1 MVYYVYCFIFTSFA
15 LLRQHEMHKGKTP
28 GGRQQE
34 AENPT
39 GQETEIRKTFRLPD
53 NYGGIDMLE
62 PDGMEIATTAELMY
76 RELKRRIFL
85 KELRPGQRLPEESL
99 AKTLSVSRTPVREA
113 LRMLANEGLVN
124 LAPNTGARLASPTLE
139 EMKEGF
145 DLREHLE
152 RLTARRAARYIT
164 PLQICMLDEAM
175 TEEELIFRSRDL
187 ERYLE
192 VNIRFHRIIA
202 ESARNRILAEYVGN
216 ILSRTYVYMVFF
228 ESFFD
233 FDTNPSLDEHRE
245 IVRALS
251 DHNEDLTEAL
261 MIRHIRLSMET
272 LKKPE

>member
-1 MVYYVYCFIFTSFA
+1 MF
-15 LLRQHEMHKGKTP
+15 E
-28 GGRQQE
+28 
-34 AENPT
+34 T
-39 GQETEIRKTFRLPD
+39 G
-53 NYGGIDMLE
+53 
-62 PDGMEIATTAELMY
+62 GMETATAAEFVY
-76 RELKRRIFL
+76 RELKRRIFS

-113 LRMLANEGLVN
+113 LRMLANEGLVS

-139 EMKEGF
+139 EMREGF

-152 RLTARRAARYIT
+152 RLAARRAAMYIT
-164 PLQICMLDEAM
+164 PLQICMLDEAIL
-175 TEEELIFRSRDL
+175 EEELIFCSRDL

-202 ESARNRILAEYVGN
+202 GSAKNRILAEYVGN

-233 FDTNPSLDEHRE
+233 FETNPSLDEHRE

-251 DHNEDLTEAL
+251 EHNEDLTESL
-261 MIRHIRLSMET
+261 MVRHINLSMNT
-272 LKKPE
+272 LRKPQ

>member
-1 MVYYVYCFIFTSFA
+1 MF
-15 LLRQHEMHKGKTP
+15 
-28 GGRQQE
+28 
-34 AENPT
+34 
-39 GQETEIRKTFRLPD
+39 ET
-53 NYGGIDMLE
+53 GGI
-62 PDGMEIATTAELMY
+62 EIATAAGHVY
-76 RELKRRIFL
+76 CELKRRIFS

-139 EMKEGF
+139 EMREGF

-164 PLQICMLDEAM
+164 PLQICMLDEAIM
-175 TEEELIFRSRDL
+175 EEESIFCSRDL

-192 VNIRFHRIIA
+192 VNIRFHRMIA
-202 ESARNRILAEYVGN
+202 ESAKNRILAEYVGN

-233 FDTNPSLDEHRE
+233 FETNPSLDEHRE

-251 DHNEDLTEAL
+251 EHNEDLTEAL
-261 MIRHIRLSMET
+261 MVRHINLSMET
-272 LKKPE
+272 LRKPE

>member
-1 MVYYVYCFIFTSFA
+1 
-15 LLRQHEMHKGKTP
+15 
-28 GGRQQE
+28 
-34 AENPT
+34 
-39 GQETEIRKTFRLPD
+39 
-53 NYGGIDMLE
+53 MLE